1 MYNDCFNPVAL
12 SKCELL
18 VILEKTCVSNADSLW
33 HVTSGPASLRVA
45 SELWFILGRS
55 GLKKG
60 TFMALRTQMGETQP
74 GFPQKVHKPRTKFFL
89 YSYLG
94 KT

>member
-1 MYNDCFNPVAL
+1 MARDIWSCFFAGGFRT
-12 SKCELL
+12 L
-18 VILEKTCVSNADSLW
+18 VYPREIW
-33 HVTSGPASLRVA
+33 
-45 SELWFILGRS
+45 I
-55 GLKKG
+55 KKG

-89 YSYLG
+89 YRYLG